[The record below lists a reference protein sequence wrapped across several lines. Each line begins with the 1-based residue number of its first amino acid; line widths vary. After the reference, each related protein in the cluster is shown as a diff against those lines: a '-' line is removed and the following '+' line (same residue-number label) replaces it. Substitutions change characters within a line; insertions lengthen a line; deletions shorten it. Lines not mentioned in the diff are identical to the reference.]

1 MWRRA
6 PEEAVRKRS
15 PRLGLFRLR
24 LALTQKKFCLEP
36 FHRLPCVLDLRR
48 RGEAMS
54 DQLAPGLEILR
65 AAEIDG
71 VVLQRRPLDEEAIAA
86 GLLDRAL
93 QLHPLAALGPLE
105 ERRGL
110 ADRGLELGLE
120 PRLDVDLSDLEFHRP

>member
-1 MWRRA
+1 MSAPRWLRA
-6 PEEAVRKRS
+6 PR
-15 PRLGLFRLR
+15 
-24 LALTQKKFCLEP
+24 CLETL
-36 FHRLPCVLDLRR
+36 HRLLGVLDLGRR
-48 RGEAMS
+48 REAMA
-54 DQLAPGLEILR
+54 DELAPGLEILR

-93 QLHPLAALGPLE
+93 QLHPGAALGALE

-120 PRLDVDLSDLEFHRP
+120 PRLDVDLSDLEYHRLQSP